1 MFPFKTPTAG
11 WAERLDS
18 GPYSRVYTGLVRF
31 MDRGFQIGS
40 AAKATGLSID
50 AIRFYQKS
58 GLLRP
63 PARTTGGYRVFTE
76 TEIAQLQ
83 FIARAQDLGFSLAE
97 IRELLSLRNENGRA
111 CPEVR
116 GLIHRKLQNVREK
129 IASLRQLES
138 ELARGLGSCDRALKR
153 SAARER
159 GCPVIEEIATGKTR
173 RKP

>member
-1 MFPFKTPTAG
+1 MNRA
-11 WAERLDS
+11 L
-18 GPYSRVYTGLVRF
+18 
-31 MDRGFQIGS
+31 QIGS
-40 AAKATGLSID
+40 AARVTGLSID

-76 TEIAQLQ
+76 TEIAELQ

-116 GLIHRKLQNVREK
+116 SLIHGKLKNIREK
-129 IASLRQLES
+129 ISALKQLES
-138 ELARGLGSCDRALKR
+138 ELARSLRSCDRALKR
-153 SAARER
+153 HRAGER
-159 GCPVIEEIATGKTR
+159 RCPVIDEIATGRTR